1 MSVPVFLSAVLV
13 LAVEGIGK
21 KYTSFLLL
29 LLFFNLENV
38 SNDLS
43 SFIFLK
49 QMLSRGILLLRG
61 IDVCAVQILLSGIPV
76 SVIPN
81 YMRSWPI

>member
-1 MSVPVFLSAVLV
+1 MSLPVFLSAVLV
-13 LAVEGIGK
+13 LTVEGIGK
-21 KYTSFLLL
+21 KYTSLLLL
-29 LLFFNLENV
+29 LLFFNIENV

-61 IDVCAVQILLSGIPV
+61 IDVCAVQILPSGIPV

-81 YMRSWPI
+81 YMQSWPI

>member
-29 LLFFNLENV
+29 LFFNIENV

-61 IDVCAVQILLSGIPV
+61 IDVCAVQILPSGIPV